1 VHPDVVDRLGPG
13 GEQLVQL
20 GQVLDPGGALP
31 GKLDQEAIL
40 DGPEK
45 SFYFSLPFWP
55 SGLTV
60 DQLDAQL
67 GAGAQQPRIDE
78 GAAVIEVLF
87 PAALCARRRGDAGG
101 LSPAA

>member
-1 VHPDVVDRLGPG
+1 VVDRLHPG

-20 GQVLDPGGALP
+20 SQVRDPGGALL
-31 GKLDQEAIL
+31 GQLDQEAIP

-45 SFYFSLPFWP
+45 SFYFPLTFWS

-60 DQLDAQL
+60 DQLDTQL

-78 GAAVIEVLF
+78 SAAVIDVK
-87 PAALCARRRGDAGG
+87 PISA
-101 LSPAA
+101 